1 MSSAPQAEALVIRR
15 RPHYKSRTGCQRCR
29 ARRVKCDEQH
39 PSCVNCLKR
48 GVKCDYIQQAADQQ
62 THEHQELAL
71 EKPPHLDL
79 EMFHHFCAL
88 TAYTLSTETPVCDM
102 WRIHVP
108 QLALGADYIMD
119 GICAFAALH
128 KAHQEPDRR
137 ESLLYHATRY
147 HTSSL
152 EKGLPLVSLITPENG
167 SSMYIFSLL
176 TLFFNLARPRRL
188 DDGIML
194 GSGLLPGPVHLLRG
208 THLIRESHHALDRS
222 PVALVFQSTERI
234 FSYWKTH
241 VPIQHPALSELHSR
255 IVRLDDKDKE
265 KQRILLGAIHT
276 LSRSYTFRDDIY
288 NIEDKTR
295 GYYTWLYE
303 VGEDFL
309 NLLTEA
315 NDEAMCIL
323 VFFTP
328 LVRDL
333 EAKSWWVEGWAFRIS
348 EEVYALLSEDFRP
361 WIAWPI
367 KQIGWVPPMQTDE

>member
-1 MSSAPQAEALVIRR
+1 MSDTPKAEALVIRR

-29 ARRVKCDEQH
+29 SRRVKCDEQH
-39 PSCVNCLKR
+39 PSCINCLKR

-71 EKPPHLDL
+71 EKPPYLDL

-108 QLALGADYIMD
+108 QLALSADYIMD

-128 KAHQEPDRR
+128 KAYQEPDRR
-137 ESLLYHATRY
+137 ESLLYHAIRY

-188 DDGIML
+188 DDSIML
-194 GSGLLPGPVHLLRG
+194 GSGLLPGPVHLMRG
-208 THLIRESHHALDRS
+208 THLIRESYRGLDKS
-222 PVALVFQSTERI
+222 PVALVFQSTETI
-234 FSYWKTH
+234 FAYWKTH
-241 VPIQHPALSELHSR
+241 VPNEHPALSELHSQ
-255 IVRLDDKDKE
+255 ILKLDDENKE
-265 KQRILLGAIHT
+265 RQRILLGAVHT

-288 NIEDKTR
+288 NIEDKFR

-303 VGEDFL
+303 VGEDYL
-309 NLLTEA
+309 NLLAGA
-315 NDEAMCIL
+315 NNEAMCIL
-323 VFFTP
+323 AFFAP
-328 LVRDL
+328 LIRDL
-333 EAKSWWVEGWAFRIS
+333 EANSWWIEGWAFYIL
-348 EEVYALLSEDFRP
+348 EEVWSLLEEDFRP

-367 KQIGWVPPMQTDE
+367 EHIGWVPPTQTEE